1 MCARE
6 SPGDAEADGAHVGEH
21 VVEQVVASSS
31 GLQVDVELG
40 ELQLDVVDVV
50 EEQNQNPNVMIP
62 DWGEVGR
69 GQKAETV
76 CVSWHYPLKLRKT

>member
-21 VVEQVVASSS
+21 VVEQVVASAS

-62 DWGEVGR
+62 DWGGEWAGDKK
-69 GQKAETV
+69 QKQSVLADIT
-76 CVSWHYPLKLRKT
+76 P